1 MIDVKFL
8 EQNAEKTFDEII
20 AKPDNRKVFVE
31 QIGKLA
37 SQKATIAQ
45 QQEVLKDDVSIVADA
60 FKLPKTRVNS
70 LVDGVVKGT
79 IDDKIADAE
88 VMIEVLQ
95 IFSHEVEDD
104 E

>member
-60 FKLPKTRVNS
+60 FKLSKTRVNS
-70 LVDGVVKGT
+70 LVDSVVKGT

-95 IFSHEVEDD
+95 IFSHEAEDD

>member
-20 AKPDNRKVFVE
+20 AKPDNRKVFVD

-60 FKLPKTRVNS
+60 FKLSKTRVSS

>member
-60 FKLPKTRVNS
+60 FKLSKSRVNS

>member
-1 MIDVKFL
+1 MISIKFI
-8 EQNAEKTFDEII
+8 EDNAEKIFDEII

-60 FKLPKTRVNS
+60 FKLSKTRVNS